1 MNHRITAPV
10 LLVTAALLA
19 AACSGDDA
27 AAPDTIPVTTTAET
41 TTTSTTSTTT
51 TTPTTTTIA
60 PTTTE
65 VEIELTARLPLTGE
79 PVADESEIPDR
90 PALAVKIDNH
100 PRSRPQAGLNEADIV
115 FEENVENL
123 TRFAAVFH
131 SSDADPLGPIR
142 SGRSQDVGILSPF
155 DRPLFA
161 WSGGNAGVRALIRS
175 SELIDLDAG
184 FTSGYYRRS
193 GRGGAPYNL
202 YSSTEAL
209 WENAPD
215 DAVVPPEVFPFL
227 RPGDPLDGVSG
238 TVLTVTMDGVSVRWE
253 YDGVTGRYLRFQND
267 AAHQTELSG
276 QVSADNIVVM
286 GVRYTR
292 SQVDAASPEAQ
303 TTGEGPV
310 IVFSRG
316 LARAGWWHRESIFD
330 PWRLTVERPS
340 EVGED
345 AEFTDIGLVPG
356 RTWVE
361 LARDAENFVVWE

>member
-1 MNHRITAPV
+1 MNLRISAPA
-10 LLVTAALLA
+10 LLVTAALVA
-19 AACSGDDA
+19 AACSGGDDA
-27 AAPDTIPVTTTAET
+27 APETVPVTTVAPA
-41 TTTSTTSTTT
+41 TTSTTT
-51 TTPTTTTIA
+51 TTTTTTTSTTT
-60 PTTTE
+60 TTTE
-65 VEIELTARLPLTGE
+65 LVAEETARLPLTGE
-79 PVADESEIPDR
+79 PVSDEADIPDR
-90 PALAVKIDNH
+90 PALAVKLDNH

-131 SSDADPLGPIR
+131 SRDSDPLGPIR

-193 GRGGAPYNL
+193 GRGGAPHNL
-202 YSSTEAL
+202 YSSTQAL

-215 DAVVPPEVFPFL
+215 DASVPPEVFPFL
-227 RPGDPLDGVSG
+227 RSGDPLDGEPG
-238 TVLTVTMDGVSVRWE
+238 TVVSVPMDGVRVRWE

-267 AAHQTELSG
+267 AAHETELTG
-276 QVSADNIVVM
+276 QVSADNVIVM
-286 GVRYTR
+286 GVRYVR
-292 SQVDAASPEAQ
+292 SQVDASSPEAQ

-310 IVFSRG
+310 LVFSRG
-316 LARAGWWHRESIFD
+316 VARVGWWHRESIFD
-330 PWRLTVERPS
+330 AWRLTVERPS
-340 EVGED
+340 ETDDD
-345 AEFTDIGLVPG
+345 AELTDIGLVPG